1 MNQIRLKALAKI
13 NLGLDVL
20 RRKEDGYHEVKMIM
34 QTINLH
40 DQIHMKKIE
49 EDEIKIRT
57 NLYYLP
63 NNENNLAYKA
73 AKRLKDEFNLP
84 GGVFINLKK
93 VIPVAAGMA
102 GGSSD
107 AAAVLFGMN
116 KMYGLKL
123 SMQELMDRGVKLGAD
138 VPYCIMRGTALAEG
152 IGEKLTKLPA
162 MPKCHI
168 LIAKPPINVSTKFV
182 YENLH
187 ANDLKPEDHPP
198 VDTQIE
204 ALREGNLEKLV
215 ANMGNVLERVTVPE
229 YPVIDE
235 IKKVMMDNGALGSM
249 MSGSGPTVFG
259 IFTSYTK
266 AKEAYEKIEQSGLS
280 KQIYLTTPYN
290 QKEETK

>member
-34 QTINLH
+34 QTIHLH
-40 DQIHMKKIE
+40 DQIHIRKIE
-49 EDEIKIRT
+49 EETIKIRT
-57 NLYYLP
+57 NLFYVP
-63 NNENNLAYKA
+63 TNENNLAYKA
-73 AKRLKDEFNLP
+73 AKILMDEFNLP
-84 GGVFINLKK
+84 GGVSIYLKK

-116 KMYGLKL
+116 KIFGLKL

-152 IGEKLTKLPA
+152 IGEKLTPLAP
-162 MPKCHI
+162 MPDCHI
-168 LIAKPPINVSTKFV
+168 LIAKPPVSVSTKFV

-187 ANDLKPEDHPP
+187 ANDLKPEDHPA
-198 VDTQIE
+198 VDVQLE
-204 ALREGNLEKLV
+204 ALEEGNLEKLV

-229 YPVIDE
+229 YPVINE
-235 IKKVMMDNGALGSM
+235 IKQMMMDCGAMGAM

-259 IFTSYTK
+259 IFTESEAAKK
-266 AKEAYEKIEQSGLS
+266 AYRTIEKSGLS

-290 QKEETK
+290 QRKENR

>member
-1 MNQIRLKALAKI
+1 MNQMRLKALAKI

-40 DQIHMKKIE
+40 DQIHIRKIE
-49 EDEIKIRT
+49 EEEIRVRT

-73 AKRLKDEFNLP
+73 AKMLKDEFGLP
-84 GGVFINLKK
+84 GGISINLKK

-107 AAAVLFGMN
+107 AAAVLFGIN

-187 ANDLKPEDHPP
+187 ANDLKAEDHPP
-198 VDTQIE
+198 VDAQIE
-204 ALREGNLEKLV
+204 ALKEENLEKLV

-229 YPVIDE
+229 YPVISE
-235 IKKVMMDNGALGSM
+235 IKQLMLENGALGAM

-259 IFTSYTK
+259 IFISYTS
-266 AKEAYEKIEQSGLS
+266 AKEAYEVIEKSGLS

-290 QKEETK
+290 QREENK

>member
-34 QTINLH
+34 QTIHLH
-40 DQIHMKKIE
+40 DQIHIRKIE
-49 EDEIKIRT
+49 KDEIRIRT

-73 AKRLKDEFNLP
+73 AKILKDEFSLP
-84 GGVFINLKK
+84 GGVYIHLKK

-102 GGSSD
+102 GGSAD

-152 IGEKLTKLPA
+152 IGEKLTKLPP

-187 ANDLKPEDHPP
+187 ANDLKPEDHPN
-198 VDTQIE
+198 VDIQIE
-204 ALREGNLEKLV
+204 ALKEGNLEKLV
-215 ANMGNVLERVTVPE
+215 ENMGNVLERVTVPE
-229 YPVIDE
+229 YPVINE
-235 IKKVMMDNGALGSM
+235 IKQMMVDCGALGSM

-259 IFTSYTK
+259 IFTDFMK
-266 AKEAYEKIEQSGLS
+266 AKDAYRKIEQSGLS
-280 KQIYLTTPYN
+280 KQIYLTSPYN
-290 QKEETK
+290 QKEENK

>member
-1 MNQIRLKALAKI
+1 MNQMRLKALAKI

-34 QTINLH
+34 QNINLH
-40 DQIHMKKIE
+40 DQIHMRKIR
-49 EDEIKIRT
+49 EDEIRVRT
-57 NLYYLP
+57 NLYFLP

-73 AKRLKDEFNLP
+73 AKLLKDEFDIK
-84 GGVFINLKK
+84 GGVTINLKK

-116 KMYGLKL
+116 KMFDLGL

-152 IGEKLTKLPA
+152 IGEKLTKLPP

-168 LIAKPPINVSTKFV
+168 LIAKPPIGVSTKFV

-204 ALREGNLEKLV
+204 ALKEGDLKKLV
-215 ANMGNVLERVTVPE
+215 ANMGNVLERVTIPAYPE
-229 YPVIDE
+229 INE
-235 IKKVMMDNGALGSM
+235 LKQMMLDCGALGSM

-259 IFTSYTK
+259 IFENEQDAKAAFDKITK
-266 AKEAYEKIEQSGLS
+266 SGHS

-290 QKEETK
+290 QKEELK